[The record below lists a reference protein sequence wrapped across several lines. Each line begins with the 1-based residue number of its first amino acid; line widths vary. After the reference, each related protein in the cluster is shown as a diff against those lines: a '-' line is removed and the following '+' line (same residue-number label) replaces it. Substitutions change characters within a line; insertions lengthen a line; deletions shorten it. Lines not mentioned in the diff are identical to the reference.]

1 MTGPFL
7 LDHCP
12 PEEFDGVMWVY
23 CSGAR
28 PPTFLSIPHTD
39 EILRVYYIFS
49 HSCVSHRNRAGQ
61 WFKFAGI

>member
-7 LDHCP
+7 SDHCP
-12 PEEFDGVMWVY
+12 SEEFDGVMWVY

-39 EILRVYYIFS
+39 EILRV
-49 HSCVSHRNRAGQ
+49 
-61 WFKFAGI
+61 